1 MTVLDLYC
9 GLGGFGQA
17 FRDRGHKVY
26 GLDIV
31 PPADVIADA
40 RALPFRDGLAPD
52 ALLAAPPCTDFAR
65 ESMPWCRTGK
75 APDMAL
81 VRAAF
86 DAVERLKPRFW
97 VIENVRGARPY
108 MPMPV
113 MRVGSR
119 YLWGYFPIPL
129 MGSHGRCFGKEH
141 IGPNVTNRARLRSLI
156 PYDLSLALCKAME
169 AAINVAA

>member
-1 MTVLDLYC
+1 VIVLDICC

-40 RALPFRDGLAPD
+40 RALPFRDGCAPD
-52 ALLAAPPCTDFAR
+52 ALIASPPCTEFSR

-75 APDMAL
+75 APDMSIMRGCL
-81 VRAAF
+81 
-86 DAVERLKPRFW
+86 DAVKRLKPRFW

-108 MPMPV
+108 MPLPV
-113 MRVGSR
+113 MKVGSR
-119 YLWGYFPIPL
+119 YLWGHFPLIL
-129 MGSHGRCFGKEH
+129 MGSHGHCFGKERV
-141 IGPNVTNRARLRSLI
+141 GPNVKDRARVRSLI

-169 AAINVAA
+169 VEIP